1 MTERGARAF
10 VTRLMGAPP
19 QRRFENFRGPG
30 GFQIHGVK
38 PGLGP
43 NPGASSELEPAH
55 LFVIRAQHL
64 AGLRVHQIR
73 LGARKARYLDV
84 REVIVFGVISPP
96 QHTGARRGVPLLG
109 RFLRPGHWLS
119 LTGAPVRWQGGRKAR
134 IKETPAQPRSFR
146 RRCRR
151 SPKEI
156 QCVRD
161 ATLVFGPQRKAV
173 CRNTS
178 RCPKI
183 IELTQRG
190 VRDPAT
196 LRAMTLKEFKYE

>member
-1 MTERGARAF
+1 M
-10 VTRLMGAPP
+10 
-19 QRRFENFRGPG
+19 
-30 GFQIHGVK
+30 
-38 PGLGP
+38 
-43 NPGASSELEPAH
+43 
-55 LFVIRAQHL
+55 
-64 AGLRVHQIR
+64 R

-161 ATLVFGPQRKAV
+161 ATLVFGPQRKAICLV
-173 CRNTS
+173 AVVRRAARLQS
-178 RCPKI
+178 RYSYLNSFVDAPGR
-183 IELTQRG
+183 TQG
-190 VRDPAT
+190 T
-196 LRAMTLKEFKYE
+196 